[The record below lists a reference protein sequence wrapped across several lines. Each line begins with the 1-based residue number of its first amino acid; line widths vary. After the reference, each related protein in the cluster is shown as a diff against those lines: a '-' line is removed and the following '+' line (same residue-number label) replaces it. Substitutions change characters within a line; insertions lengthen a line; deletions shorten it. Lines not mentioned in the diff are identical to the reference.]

1 MTEDT
6 SPENLRKFLE
16 SDDPAIVQMGL
27 SMAKGGKIS
36 DDLLALICGLYMWHD
51 DSTIRSASKSIFMK
65 HAPEDLKTLLKGSW
79 QTSYRTIK
87 RSSHIINI
95 SEKIISDFKE
105 TPLDSFDLWRCCFVE
120 PTCGPPIEILEKVGS
135 TAVKPLAQMLDKNIK
150 EEQWF
155 FGKTQ
160 TICKTLNSIGGFEA
174 INVLLKL
181 VDSDTSF
188 SLKVKSVL
196 TTVSLRTALEEKSL
210 PLSGT
215 REQLIQR
222 LIDYRNNSKTEEI
235 AEKSLEKLLKSENL
249 AMIQK
254 GLEMAKNE
262 FSDDLLPII
271 VRLYMWNDDR
281 SVRTRAKSIFIKF
294 ASNELKTIMKI
305 NWKTSYRT
313 LLITGDKFSEAIYPL
328 LEAFKLEDDLAKVV
342 LHPLIKANKTGSPDA
357 ATSLGKIGDK
367 RAVGP
372 LIKSIGAWR
381 NRLLHNA
388 AVVKALGQIGD
399 VRAVKP
405 LIIVLDEEDVLI
417 RRYVSEALGK
427 IGDSLA
433 VEPLVKLLG
442 DQDSDVRV
450 SAVKALGKIG
460 DKRAVEPLI
469 MSLQDSEYVS
479 RTVAGVLNKLGWVP
493 ETDEQRAAYL
503 IAAED
508 WESLIEWGE
517 AAVEPLIGMLSND
530 GWVREPIIY
539 GLGEIGNAGAVEV
552 LIEVLGDEDVRIRI
566 KTAEALGKIGD
577 SLAVEPLV
585 ELIGDPNRYVRENT
599 VEALGKIGDKRSV
612 EPLIGM
618 LSNRPVSRSAIEALG
633 KIGDKR
639 SVEPLLV
646 VLSMHPQ
653 NTTIMDDRWT
663 HDAAKKALE
672 KLGHKVD
679 E

>member
-1 MTEDT
+1 
-6 SPENLRKFLE
+6 
-16 SDDPAIVQMGL
+16 
-27 SMAKGGKIS
+27 
-36 DDLLALICGLYMWHD
+36 
-51 DSTIRSASKSIFMK
+51 
-65 HAPEDLKTLLKGSW
+65 
-79 QTSYRTIK
+79 
-87 RSSHIINI
+87 
-95 SEKIISDFKE
+95 
-105 TPLDSFDLWRCCFVE
+105 
-120 PTCGPPIEILEKVGS
+120 IEILENVGS

-188 SLKVKSVL
+188 SLKIKSVL
-196 TTVSLRTALEEKSL
+196 TTVSLRTALEEKGL

-215 REQLIQR
+215 REQLIHR
-222 LIDYRNNSKTEEI
+222 LIDYRNNSKTGEI
-235 AEKSLEKLLKSENL
+235 SEKSLEKLLKSENL

-372 LIKSIGAWR
+372 LIKSIGARR
-381 NRLLHNA
+381 NRLLHNS

-405 LIIVLDEEDVLI
+405 LIIVLDDKAW
-417 RRYVSEALGK
+417 RKDVSEALGK

-442 DQDSDVRV
+442 DQDSDVRI
-450 SAVKALGKIG
+450 SAVEALGKIG

-469 MSLQDSEYVS
+469 MSLKDSGKDSYFGSSNRVA

-493 ETDEQRAAYL
+493 ETDEQRTVCL

-530 GWVREPIIY
+530 GWIRESTIY
-539 GLGEIGNAGAVEV
+539 GLGEISNVGAVEV
-552 LIEVLGDEDVRIRI
+552 LIEVLGDEDAHIRQNAA
-566 KTAEALGKIGD
+566 KALGKIGD

-585 ELIGDPNRYVRENT
+585 KLLGDQNRYVRENT

-618 LSNRPVSRSAIEALG
+618 LSNRPVSRSVIEALG

-646 VLSMHPQ
+646 VLSMHPL

-663 HDAAKKALE
+663 HNTAKEALE
-672 KLGHKVD
+672 KL
-679 E
+679 